1 MFKKNLLAS
10 LLLSS
15 FVAQPALA
23 DTTLNIYNWSEYL
36 PTELLT
42 QFTKETDIKVNYS
55 TFESNETMYTKIKMI
70 DGKGYDLVFPSTY
83 YVSKM
88 ADEGLLATLDHSKIP
103 AFSKLDS
110 TILNQSFDPNNQYSL
125 PYVWGST
132 ALGYASDR
140 IDSHQITHWKD
151 LWKPEFKGNVLLTD
165 DPRDVFG
172 MALIMNGHSVNS
184 RDKAEIKQAYETLKT
199 LMPNVA
205 VFNSDAP
212 HIPYIAGEVSV
223 GMQWNGTAVRAE
235 NENPALKFAYPQEG
249 TIFWMDNM
257 VIPAASQHKDA
268 AYQFINFL
276 LKPENQAK
284 IITEIGYAA
293 PNLEALNNL
302 PDTIRQSEIIFPPK
316 AIKQKGQFLAD
327 VGDATALYQ
336 RYWMELKK

>member
-70 DGKGYDLVFPSTY
+70 NGKGYDLVFPSTY

-88 ADEGLLATLDHSKIP
+88 ADEGLLAKLDHSKIT

-110 TILNQSFDPNNQYSL
+110 TILNQPFDPNNQYSI

-132 ALGYASDR
+132 ALGYDSDH
-140 IDSHQITHWKD
+140 IDSKQITHWKD

-184 RDKAEIKQAYETLKT
+184 RDEAEIKQAYETLKT
-199 LMPNVA
+199 LIPNVA

-257 VIPAASQHKDA
+257 VIPAASEHKDA

-302 PDTIRQSEIIFPPK
+302 PDNIRQSEIIFPPK